1 MMGKV
6 SNMKDNVSKMM
17 GLDEELVQQ
26 AEELV
31 SEEVV
36 SEEVANVG
44 PAASISSEQNV
55 EPSVQAPPRVA
66 PLVTQL
72 QPPTAL
78 GKRALS
84 DS

>member
-36 SEEVANVG
+36 SEEVENVG

-55 EPSVQAPPRVA
+55 APSVQVIAGRVGA
-66 PLVTQL
+66 TINNSIL
-72 QPPTAL
+72 
-78 GKRALS
+78 
-84 DS
+84 